1 MVPQPAISAKG
12 LSKQFGA
19 VQALRGLDLEVERG
33 EVFGYLGPNGAGKTT
48 TIRLLLDFIRPS
60 SGRAVVLGG
69 TGADPQVRRR
79 MGYLPADLPVDPR
92 WTAQDLIDFYG
103 RLRGGVDPTWVG
115 ELLRR
120 FDLDPARPVEE
131 LSTGN
136 RRKVGIVQAVM
147 HRPELLVLDEP
158 STGLDPLLQY
168 EFQVL
173 IRELN
178 GAGTTVFLSSHVLP
192 EVEALAGR
200 VAILRRGELVTV
212 AGVEELRQQ
221 ARQRIELRLARPV
234 DPAHF
239 TGLPEVVEAKVDGPV
254 VHLVVEGPVGP
265 VLRAAAELDVLRI
278 VTHQTDLED
287 VFLSY
292 YQEQPA

>member
-1 MVPQPAISAKG
+1 
-12 LSKQFGA
+12 

-60 SGRAVVLGG
+60 GGRAVVLGG

-115 ELLRR
+115 ELLRG

-147 HRPELLVLDEP
+147 HRRELLVLDEP
-158 STGLDPLLQY
+158 STGLDPLLRY

-212 AGVEELRQQ
+212 AGVEELRRRPASASSCGWPVRSTRPTSPASRRWSRRRST
-221 ARQRIELRLARPV
+221 ARWSTWSSRGRSVRCCEPRPSWTCC
-234 DPAHF
+234 A
-239 TGLPEVVEAKVDGPV
+239 
-254 VHLVVEGPVGP
+254 
-265 VLRAAAELDVLRI
+265 
-278 VTHQTDLED
+278 
-287 VFLSY
+287 S
-292 YQEQPA
+292 